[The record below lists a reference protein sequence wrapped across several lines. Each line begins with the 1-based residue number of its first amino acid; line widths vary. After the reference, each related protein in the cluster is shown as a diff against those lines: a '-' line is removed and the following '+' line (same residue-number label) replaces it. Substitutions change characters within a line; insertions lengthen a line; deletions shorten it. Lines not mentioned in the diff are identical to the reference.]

1 METKC
6 VKIVPPPLKWN
17 FCLICLVVEF
27 FLANFQFE
35 FKFNFRFLGGWLKL
49 FIVPPCLESNTL
61 PFVFLYILRGTSPV
75 IFLLG

>member
-1 METKC
+1 MCENCATSTEMEFLSDLSGGR
-6 VKIVPPPLKWN
+6 I
-17 FCLICLVVEF
+17 

-35 FKFNFRFLGGWLKL
+35 FKFNVRFLGGWLKL